1 MEPERFRTFFLHRLA
16 PFLGLAIPAL
26 LFWLSPVGQS
36 WPQASW
42 IALGALAGAAAI
54 AYTAMLWLRGVVL
67 LDERG
72 VTLRVPS
79 GTQTLPYDTL
89 LKVKQ
94 IGRYRV
100 RMCFA
105 TDDPDVHRHIS
116 VDVWDSDGLAD
127 ALIDWTCEMTG
138 HELTHPLALE
148 EAA

>member
-1 MEPERFRTFFLHRLA
+1 MEPERYRMFFVHRLA
-16 PFLGLAIPAL
+16 PLLGLALPAL
-26 LFWLSPVGQS
+26 LLWLSPAGQS
-36 WPQASW
+36 WGGTVW
-42 IALGALAGAAAI
+42 IALGVITGALIVAYAAA
-54 AYTAMLWLRGVVL
+54 LWLRGGVL

-79 GTQTLPYDTL
+79 GVETLPYERL

-116 VDVWDSDGLAD
+116 VDAWNADGLAD

-138 HELTHPLALE
+138 RELTHPLALDD
-148 EAA
+148 AA